1 MIYRFVKAWKY
12 LNHYGMKEFLIRVR
26 ERMKPYDIDY
36 GTWYKKHCALEE
48 ELLAQKKTVFE
59 FKPRISIVV
68 PVFHT
73 PSAYLTQMVESVIR
87 QTYENWELCIA
98 NASPKNQEMNQIL
111 TDFQANDIRI
121 KVIDAPKNE
130 GIAQN
135 TNKAISIATGEY
147 VGFLDHDD
155 MLSPDALYEVVKKLN
170 ECSSYELIYSD
181 EDKISGSKHFQPH
194 MKPEFN
200 LDLLRAN
207 NYICH
212 FCIIRKQLLDKA
224 GWLNGEFN
232 GAQDYELIFRCVE
245 NAKKIARIPKVLYHW
260 RVHEQSTSDNPMSK
274 MYAYDAGKRAIE
286 EHLRRCGEDAKVFS
300 KKDLGFYQ
308 VKYNV
313 QGNPMISVI
322 IPNKDHVEDLE
333 KCLASIAK
341 QEYQNYEVIV
351 VENNSEDEKTFE
363 YYEKIKSDKVKVV
376 IWDGEFNYSA
386 INNYGV
392 GFAAGE
398 YLLFLN
404 NDTEAM
410 DKNLFDEMLSNCQ
423 RKNVGIVGAKLYYP
437 DNTIQ
442 HAGVV
447 VGIGGVAGNLFTKLP
462 GEFTGYM
469 HKADLQQNL
478 SAVTAACMMA
488 KKSVFEEVN
497 GFTEELKVA
506 FNDVDFCLK
515 VREASYLV
523 VYDPYAKMY
532 HYESKSRGAE
542 DTKEKIERFQREIA
556 YMKERWSDILKKGDP
571 MYNPNLTLRKQ
582 DYSLK

>member
-1 MIYRFVKAWKY
+1 
-12 LNHYGMKEFLIRVR
+12 
-26 ERMKPYDIDY
+26 
-36 GTWYKKHCALEE
+36 
-48 ELLAQKKTVFE
+48 
-59 FKPRISIVV
+59 
-68 PVFHT
+68 
-73 PSAYLTQMVESVIR
+73 
-87 QTYENWELCIA
+87 
-98 NASPKNQEMNQIL
+98 MN
-111 TDFQANDIRI
+111 
-121 KVIDAPKNE
+121 
-130 GIAQN
+130 
-135 TNKAISIATGEY
+135 
-147 VGFLDHDD
+147 
-155 MLSPDALYEVVKKLN
+155 
-170 ECSSYELIYSD
+170 
-181 EDKISGSKHFQPH
+181 
-194 MKPEFN
+194 
-200 LDLLRAN
+200 
-207 NYICH
+207 
-212 FCIIRKQLLDKA
+212 
-224 GWLNGEFN
+224 
-232 GAQDYELIFRCVE
+232 
-245 NAKKIARIPKVLYHW
+245 
-260 RVHEQSTSDNPMSK
+260 K
-274 MYAYDAGKRAIE
+274 M
-286 EHLRRCGEDAKVFS
+286 
-300 KKDLGFYQ
+300 
-308 VKYNV
+308 
-313 QGNPMISVI
+313 
-322 IPNKDHVEDLE
+322 
-333 KCLASIAK
+333 
-341 QEYQNYEVIV
+341 
-351 VENNSEDEKTFE
+351 
-363 YYEKIKSDKVKVV
+363 KVV

-392 GFAAGE
+392 GFARGE